1 MKIVFDSLEEQNIEG
16 FKGGEGIFKPRMHVG
31 NYNKIMRAA
40 LTPGSS
46 IGLHTHD
53 TNSEII
59 FIISGVGTV
68 EFDDMLETLRP
79 GDCHYCP
86 PGHSHSLKNSGD
98 EDLVFYAVVPE
109 HSL

>member
-1 MKIVFDSLEEQNIEG
+1 MKISFDALEEQVHEN
-16 FKGGEGIFKPRMHVG
+16 FKGGEGVFKQRIHEG
-31 NYNKIMRAA
+31 NYNKIMKGT

-59 FIISGVGTV
+59 FIISGVGTM
-68 EFDDMLETLRP
+68 EYDDMLEVLEP

-86 PGHSHSLKNSGD
+86 PSHRHSLKNNGT
-98 EDLVFYAVVPE
+98 EELVFYAVVPE
-109 HSL
+109 HA